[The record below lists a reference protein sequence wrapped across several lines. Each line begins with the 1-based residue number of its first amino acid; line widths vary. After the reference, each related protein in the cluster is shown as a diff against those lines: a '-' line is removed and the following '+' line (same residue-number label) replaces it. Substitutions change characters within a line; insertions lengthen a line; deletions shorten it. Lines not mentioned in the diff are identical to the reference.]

1 MHNYNTDFWAWFGF
15 IIDLLD
21 ELVIDYKMLEY

>member
-1 MHNYNTDFWAWFGF
+1 MYNYNTDFWGWFGF